1 MKSPRQC
8 AFDILLKIHRDNAYS
23 NIAVD
28 AALESGNDSQLDRAF
43 VSALVYSV
51 LERLITIDYQL
62 TLYLSKPLKKL
73 RPEVLTALRMGVCQ
87 LLFMDKIPVSACVN
101 ESVKLVKANSAAFA
115 SGLVNA
121 VLRKVAAA
129 GLQLPDKSNLLRYY
143 SVKYSCPEWMLSL
156 WSKAYGQDN
165 AVGIAKASLGAADT
179 VMRVN
184 TLKTDSSQL
193 IISLES
199 KGIDCRNTQFAKD
212 SVEATKTGSLK
223 ELDEYKD
230 GLFHVQDYA
239 SGLCCEALAPISGE
253 TVIDVCS
260 APGGKA
266 FTAAQYMK
274 NSGRIIACDIYQS
287 RLDMI
292 KSGAA
297 RLGINIIETKINDA
311 SVFNPAFPQA
321 DRVLCDVPCAG
332 LGVIRKKPEIRCKKK
347 EEVDKLPEIQYSIM
361 TESSKYLKSGGLMVY
376 STCSLNPDENENVL
390 RRFLTE
396 NPDFES
402 VRVLPHIKR
411 YGEDTDYLTLMPH
424 IHGCD
429 GFFISA
435 VRRRNGI

>member
-1 MKSPRQC
+1 MKTPRQC

-28 AALESGNDSQLDRAF
+28 AALESGNVSQRDRAF

-73 RPEVLTALRMGVCQ
+73 KPEVLTALRMGVCQ
-87 LLFMDKIPVSACVN
+87 MFFMDKIPVSACVN
-101 ESVKLVKANSAAFA
+101 ESVRLVKNNSAAFA

-121 VLRKVAAA
+121 VLRKAAAA
-129 GLQLPDKSNLLRYY
+129 GLQFPDKSNPLRYY
-143 SVKYSCPEWMLSL
+143 SVKYSCPEWMLAL
-156 WSKAYGQDN
+156 WSKAYGEEN
-165 AVGIAKASLGAADT
+165 AVGIAKASLGAVDT

-184 TLKTDSSQL
+184 TLKTDPSQL
-193 IISLES
+193 CQSLES
-199 KGIDCRNTQFAKD
+199 KGINCRIGELSKD

-223 ELDEYKD
+223 ELDEYKN

-239 SGLCCEALAPISGE
+239 SGLCCEALSAKSGE

-266 FTAAQYMK
+266 FTTAQYMK
-274 NSGRIIACDIYQS
+274 NSGRIIACDIYSS

-292 KSGAA
+292 KSGAE

-311 SVFNPAFPQA
+311 SVFNPDFPQA

-390 RRFLTE
+390 NRFLKE
-396 NPDFES
+396 NPQFES
-402 VRVLPHIKR
+402 VRVLPEVKR

-424 IHGCD
+424 LHGCD

-435 VRRRNGI
+435 VRRRNGT

>member
-1 MKSPRQC
+1 MKTPRQC

-28 AALESGNDSQLDRAF
+28 AALESGNVSQRDRAF

-73 RPEVLTALRMGVCQ
+73 KPEVLTALRMGVCQ
-87 LLFMDKIPVSACVN
+87 MFFMDKIPVSACVN
-101 ESVKLVKANSAAFA
+101 ESVRLVKNNSAAFA

-121 VLRKVAAA
+121 VLRKAAAA
-129 GLQLPDKSNLLRYY
+129 GLQLPDKSNPICYY
-143 SVKYSCPEWMLSL
+143 SVKYSCPEWMLTL
-156 WSKAYGQDN
+156 WSKAYGEEN
-165 AVGIAKASLGAADT
+165 AVGIAKASLGSVDT

-184 TLKTDSSQL
+184 TLKTDPSQL
-193 IISLES
+193 CQSLES
-199 KGIDCRNTQFAKD
+199 KGINSRIGELSKD

-223 ELDEYKD
+223 ELDEYKN

-239 SGLCCEALAPISGE
+239 SGLCCEALSAKSGE

-266 FTAAQYMK
+266 FTTAQYMK
-274 NSGRIIACDIYQS
+274 NSGRIIACDIYSS

-292 KSGAA
+292 KSGAE

-311 SVFNPAFPQA
+311 SVFNPDLPQA

-390 RRFLTE
+390 NRFLKE
-396 NPDFES
+396 NPQFET
-402 VRVLPHIKR
+402 VRVLPEVKR

-424 IHGCD
+424 LHGCD

-435 VRRRNGI
+435 VRRRNGT